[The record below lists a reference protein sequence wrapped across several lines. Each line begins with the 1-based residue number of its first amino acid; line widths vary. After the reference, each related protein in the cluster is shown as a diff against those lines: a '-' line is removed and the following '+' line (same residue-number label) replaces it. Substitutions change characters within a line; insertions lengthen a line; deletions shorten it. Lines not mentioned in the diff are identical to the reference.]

1 MDLQKASSAMAALG
15 HEARLDIYRRLVV
28 AGPEGL
34 NVGEISDATGIPL
47 STLFHHLSHLERA
60 DLVEKR
66 RQGRETRCF
75 PNFAAIREL
84 SSFLLEDCCRGA
96 C

>member
-1 MDLQKASSAMAALG
+1 MAALG
-15 HEARLDIYRRLVV
+15 HTARLDIFRRLVV
-28 AGPEGL
+28 AGPGGL
-34 NVGEISDATGIPL
+34 TVGEISDATGIPL

-66 RQGRETRCF
+66 RQGRETHCV
-75 PNFAAIREL
+75 PNFTVIRNL

-96 C
+96 A